1 MDLFPNLL
9 IAPLLIYA
17 AYSDLR
23 YMRIPDF
30 ISIALVALFTVMILI
45 QFPTD
50 FGARIAVAS
59 GIFAIGYAGF
69 SLRLVGGGDVKF
81 LSALALFVPR
91 SELTVFA
98 NLFSFSLL
106 VGIFMICVAQR
117 SRLANVGWKSFSAR
131 GRFPMGLSIAMA
143 GLMLPVVFSS
153 G

>member
-9 IAPLLIYA
+9 AAPLLIYA

-30 ISIALVALFTVMILI
+30 ISIALVVLFAVTVLI
-45 QFPTD
+45 QSPVD
-50 FGARIAVAS
+50 IRARIAVAS
-59 GIFAIGYAGF
+59 GIFAIGYIGF
-69 SLRLVGGGDVKF
+69 SFRLIGGGDVKF

-98 NLFSFSLL
+98 NLFSVSLL
-106 VGIFMICVAQR
+106 IGISLICMAQR

-131 GRFPMGLSIAMA
+131 GKFPMGLSIAMT
-143 GLMLPVVFSS
+143 GLMFYGLVSS

>member
-30 ISIALVALFTVMILI
+30 ISIALVALFTVTILI
-45 QFPTD
+45 QVPLD
-50 FGARIAVAS
+50 IGARIAVAT
-59 GIFAIGYAGF
+59 GIFVIGYTGF
-69 SLRLVGGGDVKF
+69 SFRLIGGGDVKF

-98 NLFSFSLL
+98 NLFSVSLL
-106 VGIFMICVAQR
+106 VGVFLICVAQR

-143 GLMLPVVFSS
+143 GLMLPVVFSNS
-153 G
+153 

>member
-1 MDLFPNLL
+1 MDIFPNLL
-9 IAPLLIYA
+9 VAPLLIYA

-30 ISIALVALFTVMILI
+30 ISIALVVLFAFTILI
-45 QFPTD
+45 QFPID
-50 FGARIAVAS
+50 IGARIAVAS

-69 SLRLVGGGDVKF
+69 SLRLIGGGDVKF

-98 NLFSFSLL
+98 NLFSASLL
-106 VGIFMICVAQR
+106 VGIFLICVAQR